1 MIVVND
7 ISRQCILNINTRLDT
22 ASDQIG
28 GCPGAVMVVVGP
40 TSPWL
45 HLSPSWTLAP
55 SSAVGLLAEGNL
67 SQFMKTNWGNNAIKY
82 DVIWRVQLLS
92 VQPRPRE
99 SEYSPR
105 DPGPEL
111 ASWWWWGQV
120 QMLGGVLCLHY
131 DYDGQPRYP
140 AVAGTGQL
148 ANKRRQFTG
157 GHFSFTHFKYL
168 VSQKTFKL

>member
-1 MIVVND
+1 
-7 ISRQCILNINTRLDT
+7 
-22 ASDQIG
+22 
-28 GCPGAVMVVVGP
+28 MVVVGP
-40 TSPWL
+40 TPPWL
-45 HLSPSWTLAP
+45 HLSPSWTPALERRLQMSHHRGS

-67 SQFMKTNWGNNAIKY
+67 SQFIKTNWGNNSVKY
-82 DVIWRVQLLS
+82 DACNYCLFSLDLERVNILQETPGLS
-92 VQPRPRE
+92 L
-99 SEYSPR
+99 PR
-105 DPGPEL
+105 DDGGDR
-111 ASWWWWGQV
+111 SG